1 MDDLDLLD
9 SLAAEPVEQLVELV
23 DLLLWG
29 FADPRCWL
37 SEGEVQRLVAT
48 LRSRPDVDSPP
59 VQEAVATCAEYLRG
73 TCRSARLRLARG
85 L

>member
-1 MDDLDLLD
+1 MDNLDLLD

-29 FADPRCWL
+29 FADPRYWL
-37 SEGEVQRLVAT
+37 SEGEVQRLIAT
-48 LRSRPDVDSPP
+48 LRTRPDVDSPP
-59 VQEAVATCAEYLRG
+59 VQEAVATCAEYLRVACRG
-73 TCRSARLRLARG
+73 TYLRLVPG